1 MYRDVQVISG
11 LIAFADM
18 RDYSRVWKEASETVI
33 SVRPFEKR
41 GSGKLSDPS
50 GNFFPIKKT
59 ALPGL
64 PKHAP
69 CGIEKKQRLKS
80 SVHPYL
86 RQRKPAPFRFR
97 GLRNSPE
104 NYISA
109 GSLFLS
115 PIEPTSLGFDGDPVK
130 AASISRHSPEPDVHG
145 RGLCWWAPG
154 CTLRPEPPFAGRSCG
169 WSGASR
175 RSPHTRARTVH
186 RAAGS

>member
-1 MYRDVQVISG
+1 MYRDVQAISG
-11 LIAFADM
+11 LIDFADM
-18 RDYSRVWKEASETVI
+18 RVFSRVWKEARETVI
-33 SVRPFEKR
+33 SVRSSGKR
-41 GSGKLSDPS
+41 VSGKLFDPS
-50 GNFFPIKKT
+50 SNYFPKKKT
-59 ALPGL
+59 ALSGL

-69 CGIEKKQRLKS
+69 RGIEKKQQLKS

-97 GLRNSPE
+97 GLRSSPE

-130 AASISRHSPEPDVHG
+130 AASRSRHSPEPDVHG

-154 CTLRPEPPFAGRSCG
+154 CIPRPAPPSAGRSCA
-169 WSGASR
+169 WSVASR
-175 RSPHTRARTVH
+175 RFPHTRARTVH
-186 RAAGS
+186 IAAGS